1 MSGIQKTDVNTLAKV
16 TSLGARFFEKFV
28 TTKNMNKVIT
38 NMNDVGMIGTN
49 VSQTI
54 DFTNLKV
61 GDHIVRILPVAGGAV
76 FVTCSVAGDLGVAA
90 VVGALYVVCRPSM

>member
-1 MSGIQKTDVNTLAKV
+1 
-16 TSLGARFFEKFV
+16 
-28 TTKNMNKVIT
+28 
-38 NMNDVGMIGTN
+38 MNDVGMIDLIIGTN